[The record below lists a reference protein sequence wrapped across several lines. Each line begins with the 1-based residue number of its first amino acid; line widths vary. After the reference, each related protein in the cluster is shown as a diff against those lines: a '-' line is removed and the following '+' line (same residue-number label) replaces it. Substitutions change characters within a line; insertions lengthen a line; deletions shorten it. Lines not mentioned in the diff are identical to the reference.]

1 MEERHRLV
9 EPLLEAIKRKLEAN
23 KSVVAQS
30 LHFGRLSWRTT
41 KEGKIEV
48 DLELKL

>member
-1 MEERHRLV
+1 MEDRHRLV
-9 EPLLEAIKRKLEAN
+9 EQLLEAIRTKLEAN
-23 KSVVAQS
+23 KAVVARS

-41 KEGKIEV
+41 KEGRIEV